1 MADLDRR
8 GFLTMA
14 AGFCAACALGDT
26 LLAAADNAK
35 PMEVGSLDDFKK
47 TTVID
52 KYAKTPDG
60 FFLVNED
67 GKLVAISSRCTHKG
81 FTVTANKDGTF
92 TCPKHHSEFSSHGT
106 VTKGQAKSTL
116 PRYAIT
122 VNGGKVV
129 VDTTK
134 SFTEK
139 QFDSK
144 DASVEIPK

>member
-1 MADLDRR
+1 MAELDRR
-8 GFLTMA
+8 KFLTMA

-26 LLAAADNAK
+26 LLAAATDGGK
-35 PMEVGSLDDFKK
+35 PVDVGSLSDFKGI
-47 TTVID
+47 TVDD
-52 KYAKTPDG
+52 KFAKSNG

-67 GKLVAISSRCTHKG
+67 GKLVAISNKCTHKG
-81 FTVTANKDGTF
+81 FPINANKDGSF
-92 TCPKHHSEFSSHGT
+92 TCPKHNSQFSSHGT

-122 VNGGKVV
+122 VNGEKVS
-129 VDTTK
+129 VDTSK

-144 DASVEIPK
+144 DASVALPK

>member
-26 LLAAADNAK
+26 LLAATNSAK
-35 PMEVGSLDDFKK
+35 PVEVGSLEDYKK
-47 TTVID
+47 LTVND
-52 KYAKTPDG
+52 QYAKSPEG

-81 FTVTANKDGTF
+81 FTVVANNDGSL

-129 VDTTK
+129 VDTTR
-134 SFTEK
+134 SFSEK
-139 QFDSK
+139 QFDAK
-144 DASVEIPK
+144 DASVELPK